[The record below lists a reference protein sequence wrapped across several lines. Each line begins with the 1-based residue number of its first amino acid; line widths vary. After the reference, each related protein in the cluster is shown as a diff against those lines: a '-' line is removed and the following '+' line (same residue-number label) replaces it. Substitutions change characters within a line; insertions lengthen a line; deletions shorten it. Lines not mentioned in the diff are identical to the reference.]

1 MGQGA
6 RSLRRTIQSDTEF
19 ERDAALVGARPG
31 RIEHGPLHADHP
43 VGVIRAILDSAPLA
57 PCATI
62 RGMWQLTVSPLELI
76 ARSVV
81 VYTLFLV
88 AAFVIVGTLFVL
100 NWGVSFARRR
110 SSLLRRLL
118 DPPPTVLARDG
129 KWIKSALQERV

>member
-1 MGQGA
+1 
-6 RSLRRTIQSDTEF
+6 
-19 ERDAALVGARPG
+19 
-31 RIEHGPLHADHP
+31 
-43 VGVIRAILDSAPLA
+43 
-57 PCATI
+57 
-62 RGMWQLTVSPLELI
+62 MWQLTVSPLELI

-88 AAFVIVGTLFVL
+88 AALVIVGTLFVL